1 MLKRFWS
8 RYIGNLFFRP
18 RFYVLVITASALF
31 LFRYFLVWLGDIPFD
46 FAGVVLMLFLSEYF
60 LLFSK
65 KEMFFARRA
74 LAERLSNGDPNSI
87 SIFLESKYRFPVHVQ
102 VVDEIPHQFQKRD
115 VLFKLKMGIGKSER
129 IQYELRPVKRG
140 EYEFGLI
147 NVYVSTRLGLLQR
160 RFKQGEHAKVPVY
173 PSYLQMRKYQLMA
186 ISNRLSEVGV
196 KKIRRIGHNMEFEQ
210 IKEYVRGDDY
220 RTINWKATARK
231 GQLMMNNYTDE
242 KSQQIYCVIDKGRVM
257 KMPFEEL
264 SLLDYAINASLVLL
278 NVALLKQDKAGLISF
293 AEKISAFLPAEKKA
307 TQMQSILE
315 LLYSQKTRY
324 LESDFEK
331 LYSAIRN
338 RITQRSLIVL
348 FTNFESLSG
357 MQRQLPYLR
366 RIAQHHLLLVVFF
379 ENTELKQ
386 LIDQPAKDLETIYT
400 KTIAEKFAFEK
411 KLIVKELQRYGIL
424 TILTAPKNVTV
435 NTLNKY
441 LELKARQAI

>member
-1 MLKRFWS
+1 LRRIWK
-8 RYIGNLFFRP
+8 RYIGDLFIRP
-18 RFYVLVITASALF
+18 RGYALLVTASLLF
-31 LFRYFLVWLGDIPFD
+31 LLRYFLVWLGQIPY
-46 FAGVVLMLFLSEYF
+46 LFLGVMAVLFIADYL
-60 LLFSK
+60 LLFARK
-65 KEMFFARRA
+65 KGFGASRA
-74 LAERLSNGDPNSI
+74 IAERMSNGDQNEVNLY
-87 SIFLESKYRFPVHVQ
+87 LESRYPFPTQ
-102 VVDEIPHQFQKRD
+102 VEIIDEIPHQFQKRD
-115 VLFKLKMGIGKSER
+115 VLFKTRLEAGGTER
-129 IQYELRPVKRG
+129 IQYHLGPGKRG
-140 EYEFGLI
+140 EYEFGKI
-147 NVYVSTRLGLLQR
+147 NGFLSTAVGLVER
-160 RFKQGEHAKVPVY
+160 RFQQGEPITVPVY

-196 KKIRRIGHNMEFEQ
+196 KKIRRIGHTMEFEQ

-264 SLLDYAINASLVLL
+264 SLLDYAINASLVLS
-278 NVALLKQDKAGLISF
+278 NVALLKQDKAGIISF

-315 LLYSQKTRY
+315 LLYNQKTRY

-331 LYSAIRN
+331 LYASIRN
-338 RITQRSLIVL
+338 RISQRSLIVL

-379 ENTELKQ
+379 ENTELRQ
-386 LIDQPAKDLETIYT
+386 LID
-400 KTIAEKFAFEK
+400 
-411 KLIVKELQRYGIL
+411 
-424 TILTAPKNVTV
+424 
-435 NTLNKY
+435 
-441 LELKARQAI
+441 